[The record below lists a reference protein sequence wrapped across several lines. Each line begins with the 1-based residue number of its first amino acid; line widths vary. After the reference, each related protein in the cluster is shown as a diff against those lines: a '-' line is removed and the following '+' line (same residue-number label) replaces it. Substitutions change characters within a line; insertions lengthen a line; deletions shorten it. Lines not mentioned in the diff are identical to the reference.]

1 MQIIKTKFKGLF
13 IYKRVSHSDSRGYF
27 RELFLEKVIKKKFI
41 FDYFSLSKKNVLR
54 GIHLQ
59 LNKPQGKL
67 ITVLLGKIFDV
78 VVDCRVNSNTFG
90 KHFYIELSESKNTS
104 LYIPEGF
111 AHGFCS
117 LSDKS
122 ILHYKCTNY
131 RDKNS
136 ETGILWNDKDLN
148 IKWPNRKFVVSK
160 KDKRNITFK
169 ELISTKKIQIINKS
183 LNIF

>member
-1 MQIIKTKFKGLF
+1 MQVIKTKFKGLF
-13 IYKRVSHSDSRGYF
+13 IYKRFSHNDYRGYF
-27 RELFLEKVIKKKFI
+27 RELLLEKVIKKKFV

-54 GIHLQ
+54 GLHLQ
-59 LNKPQGKL
+59 LQKPQGKL
-67 ITVLLGKIFDV
+67 ITVLSGKIFDIAL
-78 VVDCRVNSNTFG
+78 DCRINSNTFG
-90 KHFYIELSESKNTS
+90 KHFSIELSEKENTS

-136 ETGILWNDKDLN
+136 ETGILWNDKSIK
-148 IKWPNRKFVVSK
+148 IKWPIQKPIISS
-160 KDKRNITFK
+160 KDKKNLDFKTFV
-169 ELISTKKIQIINKS
+169 KK
-183 LNIF
+183 LV